1 MDFYE
6 SGSLNF
12 WLEFYIILSPTTRM
26 NQLLQ
31 VRNLTATINV
41 GAISHRIVNDV
52 SFSLEKGNVLAVV
65 GESGSGKTT
74 LCRALTRLFP
84 MSIHAEIT
92 GAVHFR
98 DTNILTCNE
107 IELRRIRQQTIRY
120 IFPEPQQ
127 ALNPVATIRKQMN
140 LAAPSMTENQLTESL
155 HTVGIRLPHEILNY
169 YPHQLSIGMSQ
180 RVMIAMAL
188 LPKPTLLIADEPT
201 SAVDASLRHQLLNL
215 LRSLQQQYQMAMI
228 IITHDLD
235 VARKYANHVAVL
247 VDGRIVELADCS
259 QFFRGPKHPYS
270 QSLLKAIPS
279 ISRQMLIDPGGT
291 Q

>member
-1 MDFYE
+1 MK
-6 SGSLNF
+6 
-12 WLEFYIILSPTTRM
+12 M

-31 VRNLTATINV
+31 VRNLTVTINSGV
-41 GAISHRIVNDV
+41 IPHRIVNDV

-84 MSIHAEIT
+84 MSIGAEIT
-92 GAVHFR
+92 GTLHFE
-98 DTNILTCNE
+98 DMNLLKCDE
-107 IELRRIRQQTIRY
+107 SELRRIRQQTIRY

-140 LAAPSMTENQLTESL
+140 LAAHSMTENQLTESL
-155 HTVGIRLPHEILNY
+155 HTVGIRTPHEILNY

-188 LPKPTLLIADEPT
+188 LTKPTLLIADEPT
-201 SAVDASLRHQLLNL
+201 SAVDASLRYQLLNL
-215 LRSLQQQYQMAMI
+215 LRSLQQQHHMAMI

-235 VARKYANHVAVL
+235 VARKYADHVAVL
-247 VDGRIVELADCS
+247 LDGRIVEIADS
-259 QFFRGPKHPYS
+259 GQFFTGPQHPYS

-279 ISRQMLIDPGGT
+279 MSRRVLIEPGEI